1 MKIGISNLK
10 GGVGK
15 TTIAQNLAVCFAH
28 MGYKVCIVDTDTNQ
42 NSLAWSGVRDENLPE
57 ILVVGAID
65 SKALNKTVDKLHNDH
80 EIIII
85 DGTPSLSEMTT
96 RIILAS
102 DILLIPILP
111 SGHDFRA
118 MNQFFERYEQA
129 KAFRENIPAY
139 FILNQFSENLNV
151 HQDMKN
157 LLKDFGMDILKTSL
171 NKRVAYVKTGI
182 EGKGV
187 YESNDEKAKEEMVR
201 LTQEVVEIA
210 LPERVFAAVIH
221 GRTRNQTSS
230 IPIGG
235 AHPVADKQ
243 YDVPPL
249 TARQGKRH
257 HRNRPLVRQGRP
269 VRGQRYG

>member
-1 MKIGISNLK
+1 MKIGVSNLK

-57 ILVVGAID
+57 VLVIGATD
-65 SKALNKTVDKLHNDH
+65 SKALTKTVDKLHKDH
-80 EIIII
+80 EIIVI

-96 RIILAS
+96 RIILTS
-102 DILLIPILP
+102 DVLLIPILP

-118 MNQFFERYEQA
+118 MNQFIERYNQA
-129 KAFRENIPAY
+129 KEFKDNIPAY
-139 FILNQFSENLNV
+139 FLLNQFSENLNV

-157 LLKDFGMDILKTSL
+157 LLVQFDMGILQTTL

-201 LTQEVVEIA
+201 LTKEVLTIA
-210 LPERVFAAVIH
+210 ENI
-221 GRTRNQTSS
+221 N
-230 IPIGG
+230 
-235 AHPVADKQ
+235 
-243 YDVPPL
+243 
-249 TARQGKRH
+249 
-257 HRNRPLVRQGRP
+257 
-269 VRGQRYG
+269 